1 MLTFLK
7 LIGTRSIWG
16 TIVLGLLLIIGV
28 EVAAYLSKHNSP
40 NRDDLKLKE
49 VKELFQ
55 QISVYQGSEEV
66 DTSLTSKERI
76 AQAGALYRSNASYQE
91 LRDFYVKSLA
101 SLGWR
106 LEEERVVKDWWSD
119 LGGRELTFRDGEYY
133 VSVQYAGEKA
143 EYGWNYSISVGWRE
157 W

>member
-1 MLTFLK
+1 MWRTL
-7 LIGTRSIWG
+7 
-16 TIVLGLLLIIGV
+16 VLGLLLIIGV
-28 EVAAYLSKHNSP
+28 EVAAYLWKQHSP

-49 VKELFQ
+49 VKEFFKR
-55 QISVYQGSEEV
+55 IPVYPGSEQV

-91 LRDFYVKSLA
+91 LRDYYVKKLV

-106 LEEERVVKDWWSD
+106 LEEERVVKDWWRD
-119 LGGRELTFRDGEYY
+119 LGGRELRFRDGEYY